1 MLSNNYK
8 VNRKLSTANGELEL
22 TLVHNWNLS
31 DVKQVSSV
39 IVDALKTQNSIPKNR
54 LTEEIILL
62 IHKNN
67 LSKGINLDLFLA
79 SIIINSL
86 IGIDKYDNYE
96 YYWRGLVDCFDKSVV
111 TLKSNNSPTSAD
123 IDYVDSVFLKNR
135 MLKIESEILVTV
147 DASTEEFIRYHD
159 IIAKNESSF
168 DSLRESHLTEIVKQM
183 MSEFN
188 RTQYLEKLTLD
199 GKYDISDLVKT
210 RRGILTA
217 SAIILKLMYQ
227 NYAEVSR

>member
-1 MLSNNYK
+1 
-8 VNRKLSTANGELEL
+8 
-22 TLVHNWNLS
+22 
-31 DVKQVSSV
+31 
-39 IVDALKTQNSIPKNR
+39 
-54 LTEEIILL
+54 
-62 IHKNN
+62 
-67 LSKGINLDLFLA
+67 
-79 SIIINSL
+79 
-86 IGIDKYDNYE
+86 
-96 YYWRGLVDCFDKSVV
+96 
-111 TLKSNNSPTSAD
+111 
-123 IDYVDSVFLKNR
+123 